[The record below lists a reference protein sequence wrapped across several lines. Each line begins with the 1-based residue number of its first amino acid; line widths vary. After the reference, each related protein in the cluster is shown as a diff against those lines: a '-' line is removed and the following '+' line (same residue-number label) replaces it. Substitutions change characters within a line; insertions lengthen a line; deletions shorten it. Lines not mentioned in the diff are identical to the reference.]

1 MGHAGFSIGGLIRV
15 SYGFIHP
22 IFVHSIRLVLLFEFL
37 WNLFFFECYS
47 FIFCCFENGFCFFEM
62 CFSVR
67 FLSRCVGRILLC
79 WVLRVIERMGRAA
92 FLVLWCL

>member
-37 WNLFFFECYS
+37 WNLFFLSAIPFCL
-47 FIFCCFENGFCFFEM
+47 CCFENGFVFFGV
-62 CFSVR
+62 F
-67 FLSRCVGRILLC
+67 FG
-79 WVLRVIERMGRAA
+79 A
-92 FLVLWCL
+92 FVVMVSKRNLVMIGDGCDRKDG